1 MIRGYIDALTSLGFV
16 EGWAYDPEAPAKAV
30 TVSVCRV
37 EDEVAWGLA
46 HRFRPD
52 LLDASYGLGWCA
64 FKLRLD
70 RPLAEGGSG
79 SWRLRER
86 ATGAEI
92 CEVSNLATIEDPE
105 ASAPRP
111 TDWTAIADP
120 TVLDGVW
127 QLKKCEFLLADF
139 IAEQGIDRFLSV
151 AYGYMLGRPVDE
163 SSLALHTRALRQ
175 ATLSPLDILKELE
188 QSAEF
193 RGQPRRLAAP
203 NSYCFP
209 FIAP

>member
-1 MIRGYIDALTSLGFV
+1 MIRGYIDALTSAGFV
-16 EGWAYDPEAPAKAV
+16 EGWAYDTEAPARALA
-30 TVSVCRV
+30 VSVRRDA
-37 EDEVAWGLA
+37 EEIAWGLA

-64 FKLRLD
+64 FKLRLAAPVAD
-70 RPLAEGGSG
+70 VVGTGL
-79 SWRLRER
+79 RLVER
-86 ATGAEI
+86 ASGEEI
-92 CEVSNLATIEDPE
+92 CAVSNLAIIEDPE
-105 ASAPRP
+105 AGAAASP
-111 TDWTAIADP
+111 DWTAIADP

-139 IAEQGIDRFLSV
+139 IARQGLESFLSV

-163 SSLALHTRALRQ
+163 PGLALHTRCLRQ

-188 QSAEF
+188 KSAEF
-193 RGQPRRLAAP
+193 RDKPRALAAP
-203 NSYCFP
+203 NSHCFP